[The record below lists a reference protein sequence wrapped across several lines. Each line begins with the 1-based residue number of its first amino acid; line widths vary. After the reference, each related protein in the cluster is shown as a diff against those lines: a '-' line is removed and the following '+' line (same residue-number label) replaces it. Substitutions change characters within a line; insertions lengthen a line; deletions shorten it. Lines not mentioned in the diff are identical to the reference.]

1 VPVRKYVVE
10 EKGRRKGRG
19 GGGGRNE
26 GTDVWC
32 VTVKS
37 LRGR

>member
-10 EKGRRKGRG
+10 EEGRRKGR